1 MYTVHM
7 NTEKHLFSKAE
18 QGKGKVYYS
27 IYKDIQGTVWIKFWG
42 HFKEDSERKSRP
54 WRILEY
60 FGAEFRLEDYLCIP
74 DDIIRENLSEI
85 KQTIGDLT
93 ETEALYDM
101 NHFFEK
107 YCFPPLTDEVMLLSV
122 KEITIDTP
130 CGLYVG

>member
-1 MYTVHM
+1 M
-7 NTEKHLFSKAE
+7 F
-18 QGKGKVYYS
+18 YS
-27 IYKDIQGTVWIKFWG
+27 IYEDIQGAVWIKFWG

-74 DDIIRENLSEI
+74 EELIRENLSEI

-93 ETEALYDM
+93 EEEALNDM

-107 YCFPPLTDEVMLLSV
+107 YCFPPLTGEARILPLD
-122 KEITIDTP
+122 EITIDTP

>member
-1 MYTVHM
+1 M
-7 NTEKHLFSKAE
+7 NAQKSQFSKAE
-18 QGKGKVYYS
+18 EGKEKLFYS
-27 IYKDIQGTVWIKFWG
+27 IYEDIQGGIWIKFWG
-42 HFKEDSERKSRP
+42 HFKEDSERRSRP

-74 DDIIRENLSEI
+74 EELIRENLSEI

-93 ETEALYDM
+93 EEEALYDM

-107 YCFPPLTDEVMLLSV
+107 YCFPPQTDAFSFLPI

>member
-1 MYTVHM
+1 M
-7 NTEKHLFSKAE
+7 NTGSSLFSKAE
-18 QGKGKVYYS
+18 QGKEKLFYS
-27 IYKDIQGTVWIKFWG
+27 IYEDIQGAVWIKFWG

-74 DDIIRENLSEI
+74 EELIRENLSEI

-93 ETEALYDM
+93 EEEALEDM

-107 YCFPPLTDEVMLLSV
+107 YCFPPLTGTVSLLPI
-122 KEITIDTP
+122 KQITIDTP

>member
-1 MYTVHM
+1 MGTGK
-7 NTEKHLFSKAE
+7 TLFSKAE
-18 QGKGKVYYS
+18 QGKEKLFYS
-27 IYKDIQGTVWIKFWG
+27 IYEDIQGAIWIKFWG
-42 HFKEDSERKSRP
+42 HFREDSERRSRP

-74 DDIIRENLSEI
+74 EELILENLSEI

-93 ETEALYDM
+93 EEEALNDM

-107 YCFPPLTDEVMLLSV
+107 YCFPPLTGEARILPLD
-122 KEITIDTP
+122 EITIDTP